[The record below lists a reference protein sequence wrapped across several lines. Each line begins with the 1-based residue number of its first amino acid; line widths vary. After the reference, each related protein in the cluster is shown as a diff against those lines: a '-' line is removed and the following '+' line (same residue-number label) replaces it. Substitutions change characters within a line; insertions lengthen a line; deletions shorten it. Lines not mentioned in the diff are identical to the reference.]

1 MTISSGGISNGLRNG
16 GSPTKKWRVAIIAK
30 VEPSDE
36 TVVLKRERIAKRL
49 SNVYD
54 LAKSACLALVFYE
67 YSRK

>member
-1 MTISSGGISNGLRNG
+1 M
-16 GSPTKKWRVAIIAK
+16 AIIAK